1 MHPFVRGTS
10 CENVEL
16 QGSENAENALGLF
29 GGGGGEFSVV
39 TIFIVVN
46 YILTIHIYLSI

>member
-16 QGSENAENALGLF
+16 QGSENAENALGLGLGF
-29 GGGGGEFSVV
+29 GGGGGGGGISVV
-39 TIFIVVN
+39 TCEE
-46 YILTIHIYLSI
+46 SPM

>member
-16 QGSENAENALGLF
+16 QGSENAENALGLGLGF
-29 GGGGGEFSVV
+29 GGGGGGGGG
-39 TIFIVVN
+39 
-46 YILTIHIYLSI
+46 

>member
-16 QGSENAENALGLF
+16 QGSENAENALGLGLGF
-29 GGGGGEFSVV
+29 GGGGGGGKLWGQIGKN
-39 TIFIVVN
+39 TP
-46 YILTIHIYLSI
+46 